1 MFWRMGVWT
10 VAMILGACPAVFAG
24 PLQGLLPAEEWATPL
39 SEGEMDGIRG
49 GFNGLAFNVMFSG
62 YYTNV
67 GQVEGS
73 LAVDTTGTLAT
84 GPVPTPTPSAT
95 VQNGQVNIS
104 TSVGNF
110 NGSSGIFQITQVP
123 GNFNVVNNNL
133 FVQIAMVN
141 LQPGSRLP
149 SLTDLFRP

>member
-1 MFWRMGVWT
+1 MFKQMSVWMVVMMLGV
-10 VAMILGACPAVFAG
+10 VPAAVAG
-24 PLQGLLPAEEWATPL
+24 PLDDLLPSDEWATPL
-39 SEGEMDGIRG
+39 SEPEMSGIRG

-67 GQVEGS
+67 GQIEGS
-73 LAVDTTGTLAT
+73 LAVDTTGALAT
-84 GPVPTPTPSAT
+84 GPVPTPTPTAT

-149 SLTDLFRP
+149 SLADLFRP